1 MAIKRPTV
9 DQLQEVALSLGIH
22 LSTEQA
28 GVYNTLLQGNFDAY
42 DVIDALPDY
51 VPVVTYPRT
60 PGYRPSAEEN
70 KYGAWYVKTIVKG
83 SATGKLAGKT
93 VVLKDNICLAGVPM
107 MNGAS
112 TLEGYVPNVD
122 ATVVTRLL
130 DAGATVVGNRH
141 ASTSAFRADRTPVRP
156 ARCTTPIEWA
166 IQREARPLAAQRW
179 CRLAR
184 SIWRWAATRA
194 VRSGCRPRTVASL
207 A

>member
-51 VPVVTYPRT
+51 VPLVTYPRT

-107 MNGAS
+107 MTAPNDFYYQA
-112 TLEGYVPNVD
+112 LE
-122 ATVVTRLL
+122 TRLPGHGEPVADLQARGILL
-130 DAGATVVGNRH
+130 DG
-141 ASTSAFRADRTPVRP
+141 STSGGEKRLLLQIFSETMLGPVFF
-156 ARCTTPIEWA
+156 EF
-166 IQREARPLAAQRW
+166 IQRKADEGFGEGNFKALFE
-179 CRLAR
+179 
-184 SIWRWAATRA
+184 
-194 VRSGCRPRTVASL
+194 SL
-207 A
+207 ERDQIRRGALEVPESAES

>member
-51 VPVVTYPRT
+51 VPLVTYPRT

-107 MNGAS
+107 MNGCS
-112 TLEGYVPNVD
+112 KL
-122 ATVVTRLL
+122 VVAVHTRPMFF
-130 DAGATVVGNRH
+130 V
-141 ASTSAFRADRTPVRP
+141 
-156 ARCTTPIEWA
+156 
-166 IQREARPLAAQRW
+166 
-179 CRLAR
+179 
-184 SIWRWAATRA
+184 
-194 VRSGCRPRTVASL
+194 
-207 A
+207 